1 MKHSLPPLDSLK
13 AFEAAARRLS
23 ITLAA
28 DELCLTK
35 GAVSYQIKRLEQH
48 LGHPLFKRTTR
59 QILLTD
65 AGQMFYQTTQKV
77 FADLSHQIR
86 LLNQQHQQNLIIA
99 VTSYVALRWL
109 SPKLASFCAQHP
121 SINVIIQ
128 HAINQPHFSNQGV
141 DISIRWQECGGS
153 LSNDTGI
160 HLPMPM
166 FAVASP
172 SLIQRYKLL
181 PGGLDA
187 PANLGQAPCLSIP
200 LLCEERDLDLWQL
213 WCQGQPLAN
222 PQHMIEDA
230 NVRVQAAI
238 DGQGIML
245 ADALMETE
253 INNHSLISV
262 STHQLQGYG
271 YVITPHSSHPQ
282 VQLLMQWLQTYADS
296 F

>member
-13 AFEAAARRLS
+13 AFEAAARHFS
-23 ITLAA
+23 ITVAA
-28 DELCLTK
+28 NELCLTK

-77 FADLSHQIR
+77 FADLFNQIH
-86 LLNQQHQQNLIIA
+86 LLNQQTQQNLVIA

-121 SINVIIQ
+121 SFNVIIQ

-141 DISIRWQECGGS
+141 DISIRWQVCGS
-153 LSNDTGI
+153 HLDSDTGI
-160 HLPMPM
+160 HLPMPL

-172 SLIQRYKLL
+172 GLIQRYQLL
-181 PGGLDA
+181 IDGLDA
-187 PANLGQAPCLSIP
+187 AENLGQPPYVSIP

-213 WCQGQPLAN
+213 WSLGQPLTN
-222 PQHMIEDA
+222 PRHMIEDA

-245 ADALMETE
+245 ADALMQTE
-253 INNHSLISV
+253 INQHSLISV

-271 YVITPHSSHPQ
+271 YVITPHSNHAQ
-282 VQLLMQWLQTYADS
+282 VQLLMQWLKTDKVS

>member
-1 MKHSLPPLDSLK
+1 MKHSLPPLESLK

-48 LGHPLFKRTTR
+48 LGHALFKRTTR

-77 FADLSHQIR
+77 FEDLSNQIR
-86 LLNQQHQQNLIIA
+86 LLNQNHQHSLVIA

-109 SPKLASFCAQHP
+109 SPKLASFCAQNP
-121 SINVIIQ
+121 DINVIIQ
-128 HAINQPHFSNQGV
+128 HAINQLNGNQQGI
-141 DISIRWQECGGS
+141 DMSISWQECLDGLNS
-153 LSNDTGI
+153 DTKI
-160 HLPMPM
+160 QLPMPM

-172 SLIQRYKLL
+172 RLIERYQLL
-181 PGGLDA
+181 AGGLDA
-187 PANLGQAPCLSIP
+187 PKNLGQAPFLSIP
-200 LLCEERDLDLWQL
+200 LLCEERDLDMWQL
-213 WCQGQPLAN
+213 WCHGQPLAN
-222 PQHMIEDA
+222 PRHMIEDA

-245 ADALMETE
+245 ADALMQNE
-253 INNHSLISV
+253 INNHSLVAV
-262 STHQLQGYG
+262 STHQLTGYG
-271 YVITPHSSHPQ
+271 YAISTHSSQAQ
-282 VQLLMQWLQTYADS
+282 VQLLMQWLQTYEHS

>member
-48 LGHPLFKRTTR
+48 LGQPLFKRTTR

-65 AGQMFYQTTQKV
+65 SGQMFYQTTQKV
-77 FADLSHQIR
+77 FEDLSNQIR
-86 LLNQQHQQNLIIA
+86 LLNQQHQHNLVIA

-121 SINVIIQ
+121 TINVIIQ
-128 HAINQPHFSNQGV
+128 HAINQPHFSKQGV
-141 DISIRWQECGGS
+141 DISIRWQECLDGFS
-153 LSNDTGI
+153 SETGI
-160 HLPMPM
+160 RLPMPM

-172 SLIQRYKLL
+172 SLIERYQLL
-181 PGGLDA
+181 AGGLDT

-200 LLCEERDLDLWQL
+200 LLCEERDLDMWQL

-222 PQHMIEDA
+222 PRHMIEDA

-245 ADALMETE
+245 ADALMQTE
-253 INNHSLISV
+253 IDNQSLVPV
-262 STHQLQGYG
+262 STHQLLGYG
-271 YVITPHSSHPQ
+271 YVISPHSTHAQ
-282 VQLLMQWLQTYADS
+282 VQLLMQWLQTYGHS

>member
-1 MKHSLPPLDSLK
+1 MKHSLPPLESLK

-48 LGHPLFKRTTR
+48 LGQPLFKRTTR

-77 FADLSHQIR
+77 FEDLSNQIR
-86 LLNQQHQQNLIIA
+86 LLNQNHQQNLVIA

-109 SPKLASFCAQHP
+109 SPKLASFCAQNP
-121 SINVIIQ
+121 DINVIIQ
-128 HAINQPHFSNQGV
+128 HAINQPHFSQQGV
-141 DISIRWQECGGS
+141 DISIRWQECLGG
-153 LSNDTGI
+153 LSSDSKI
-160 HLPMPM
+160 QLPMPM

-172 SLIQRYKLL
+172 RLIERYQMLA
-181 PGGLDA
+181 GGLDR
-187 PANLGQAPCLSIP
+187 PENLGQAPFLSIP
-200 LLCEERDLDLWQL
+200 LLCEERDLDMWQL

-222 PQHMIEDA
+222 PRHMIEDA

-245 ADALMETE
+245 ADALMQNE
-253 INNHSLISV
+253 INNHSLVPV
-262 STHQLQGYG
+262 STHQLLGYG
-271 YVITPHSSHPQ
+271 YAISPHSANPQ
-282 VQLLMQWLQTYADS
+282 VQLLMRWLQI
-296 F
+296 

>member
-28 DELCLTK
+28 HELCLTK

-48 LGHPLFKRTTR
+48 LGQPLFKRTTR

-77 FADLSHQIR
+77 FQDLSNQIR
-86 LLNQQHQQNLIIA
+86 LLNQQHQHNLVIA

-109 SPKLASFCAQHP
+109 SPKLASFCAQNP

-128 HAINQPHFSNQGV
+128 HAINQPHFSIEGV
-141 DISIRWQECGGS
+141 DLSIRWQECKDS
-153 LSNDTGI
+153 FSDETGI
-160 HLPMPM
+160 QLPMPM
-166 FAVASP
+166 FPVASP
-172 SLIQRYKLL
+172 SLMQRYQLSTD
-181 PGGLDA
+181 GLDA
-187 PANLGQAPCLSIP
+187 PENLGQAPSLSIP

-213 WCQGQPLAN
+213 WSQGQPLAN
-222 PQHMIEDA
+222 PHHMIEDA

-245 ADALMETE
+245 ADALMQTE
-253 INNHSLISV
+253 INNHSLIPI
-262 STHQLQGYG
+262 STHQLLGYG
-271 YVITPHSSHPQ
+271 YVITPHSAHPQ
-282 VQLLMQWLQTYADS
+282 VRFLMQWLQTYRDP